1 MRHNRSRRAGIL
13 LLAALCL
20 GCSVTTRHKVL
31 TLFFDGVPPLPDGAA
46 QPQQPGAASGL
57 AAGGSIAIHEHGPYA
72 ARLCGACHEAAA
84 TNALVAP
91 PDQLCFRCHT
101 LPLDRKYIHGPIASG
116 GCLVCHDP
124 HRSPNAYLLV
134 SASDSFC
141 FHCHTQKSV
150 RSIEGHESLEG
161 GCTECHDAHAS
172 DQKYLLK

>member
-1 MRHNRSRRAGIL
+1 MRRHRSRYTGTL

-20 GCSVTTRHKVL
+20 GCSATTRNKVL
-31 TLFFDGVPPLPDGAA
+31 TMFFDGVPPLQAGGA
-46 QPQQPGAASGL
+46 QPPQPGAAPGTE
-57 AAGGSIAIHEHGPYA
+57 AGKPIGMREHGPYA

-91 PDQLCFRCHT
+91 RDRLCFQCHK
-101 LPLDRKYIHGPIASG
+101 LQIDKKYVHGPVASG

-124 HRSPNAYLLV
+124 HRSSNAYLLV
-134 SASDSFC
+134 SDSDSFC
-141 FHCHTQKSV
+141 FHCHTERSV
-150 RSIEGHESLEG
+150 QAIEGHADVEG

>member
-1 MRHNRSRRAGIL
+1 ML

-20 GCSVTTRHKVL
+20 DCSATTRNKVL
-31 TLFFDGVPPLPDGAA
+31 TMFFDGVPPLQAGGA
-46 QPQQPGAASGL
+46 QQQPGAAPETSG
-57 AAGGSIAIHEHGPYA
+57 GKPMGMREHGPYA

-84 TNALVAP
+84 TNALVVP
-91 PDQLCFRCHT
+91 RDQLCTQCHT
-101 LPLDRKYIHGPIASG
+101 LRLDKRYVHGPIASG

-124 HRSPNAYLLV
+124 HRSPHAYLLV

-141 FHCHTQKSV
+141 FHCHTERSV
-150 RSIEGHESLEG
+150 QAIEGHEGVES